1 MKQTVDIISQMY
13 AEYLFPYNKSG
24 IIYMNTFL
32 YAYKFFITYGMLL
45 RSPLP
50 NDHTPS
56 LNVYLAAANED
67 SAAMIWK

>member
-1 MKQTVDIISQMY
+1 
-13 AEYLFPYNKSG
+13 
-24 IIYMNTFL
+24 MNTFL